1 MGLINRLFGSL
12 EPEHRADLAQ
22 AVRPR
27 RRLPNSN
34 QEAQPNIGRIIS
46 SERRV
51 ATRNMDELIGMCRM
65 VLADGHV
72 DDVEATFLL
81 DWIENHFHAKDEWPG
96 NMLYDRLS
104 TAMAHGHLDPHEESE
119 LLEVL
124 GKIAGGPPTTSKPD
138 VSGAIPF
145 DDPAPPIVYQ
155 GQRFA
160 LTGQFVYGSRKRVE
174 ESIQGQGGECSPSV
188 SSKCAYLI
196 VGTFGSEEWL
206 HSNFGTKIA
215 KAVTLKAAGKPIRI
229 ISERHWS
236 DQLPS
241 C

>member
-1 MGLINRLFGSL
+1 MSVIKRAFGALEIDDRL
-12 EPEHRADLAQ
+12 DLASSL
-22 AVRPR
+22 RPQ

-34 QEAQPNIGRIIS
+34 DESPPSIGRILT

-72 DDVEATFLL
+72 DDMEAKFLL
-81 DWIENHFHAKDEWPG
+81 NWIEAHWRARNAWPG
-96 NMLYDRLS
+96 NILYERLS
-104 TAMAHGHLDPHEESE
+104 HAMVEGHIEPDEEVE

-124 GKIAGGPPTTSKPD
+124 RKVAGGPPVIPQPS

-145 DDPAPPIVYQ
+145 DDPPPQIEYKTK
-155 GQRFA
+155 RFV
-160 LTGQFVYGSRKRVE
+160 LTGQFAYGPRKRVE
-174 ESIQGQGGECSPSV
+174 AVIESRGGECSESL
-188 SSKCAYLI
+188 SKKCGYLI

-215 KAVTLKAAGKPIRI
+215 KAVEMKTAGVGLRI
-229 ISERHWS
+229 VTEQHWADS
-236 DQLPS
+236 LV
-241 C
+241 

>member
-1 MGLINRLFGSL
+1 MSLIRRAFGAL
-12 EPEHRADLAQ
+12 EPEHRGELAS
-22 AVRPR
+22 ALRPK

-34 QEAQPNIGRIIS
+34 DDARPNIGRILT

-72 DDVEATFLL
+72 DDTEAKFLL
-81 DWIENHFHAKDEWPG
+81 NWIENHFHARDAWPG
-96 NMLYDRLS
+96 NILFERLS
-104 TAMAHGHLDPHEESE
+104 HAMVQGHIDPAEESE

-124 GKIAGGPPTTSKPD
+124 GKVAGGSPGGSPD

-145 DDPAPPIVYQ
+145 DDPCPEIEYEA
-155 GQRFA
+155 QRFV
-160 LTGQFVYGSRKRVE
+160 LTGQFVYGPRRRVE
-174 ESIQGQGGECSPSV
+174 AVIEGLGGECSSTV
-188 SSKCAYLI
+188 TAKCGYLI

-215 KAVTLKAAGKPIRI
+215 TAVEMKVAGKQIRI
-229 ISERHWS
+229 VSEQHWTES
-236 DQLPS
+236 LT
-241 C
+241 

>member
-1 MGLINRLFGSL
+1 MSLIKRAFGAL
-12 EPEHRADLAQ
+12 EPEARTELAS
-22 AVRPR
+22 ALRPR

-34 QEAQPNIGRIIS
+34 DDPHPNIGRILT

-72 DDVEATFLL
+72 DDAEANFLL
-81 DWIENHFHAKDEWPG
+81 NWIESHYHAKDVWPG
-96 NMLYDRLS
+96 NMLYERLS
-104 TAMAHGHLDPHEESE
+104 HAMVQGHIDPTEESE

-124 GKIAGGPPTTSKPD
+124 GKVAGGPPVMSQPS

-145 DDPAPPIVYQ
+145 DNPPPQIVYQ
-155 GQRFA
+155 NQRFV
-160 LTGQFVYGSRKRVE
+160 LTGQFAYGPRKRVE
-174 ESIQGQGGECSPSV
+174 DVIESRGGECTESV
-188 SSKCAYLI
+188 SKKCGYLI

-215 KAVTLKAAGKPIRI
+215 KAVEMKVAGKQIRI
-229 ISERHWS
+229 VSEQHWTES
-236 DQLPS
+236 LT
-241 C
+241 